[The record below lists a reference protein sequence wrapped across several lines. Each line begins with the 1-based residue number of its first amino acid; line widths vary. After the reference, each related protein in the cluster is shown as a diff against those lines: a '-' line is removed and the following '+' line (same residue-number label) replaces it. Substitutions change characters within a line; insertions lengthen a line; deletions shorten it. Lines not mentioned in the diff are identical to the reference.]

1 MTAPFPSLARPE
13 RLSDKVVTAIR
24 ARILDGAMPPGAR
37 LPSENDLSHQLGVS
51 RPIVREGLA
60 RLKADGLLESR
71 QGSGIFVAA
80 EPGAAA
86 FKLVEDR
93 AAAIAPR
100 ELRDI
105 FELRAIVEV
114 SAAELAAERRT
125 DADLARMRRA
135 IADMDRAIAEERD
148 GSAADAAFHAA
159 IAAATR
165 NASLARFITFLGH
178 SFADSRK
185 PSWTAAGRA
194 AGKAQA
200 AQAEHAEIIDAIT
213 ARDPE
218 RAAAAA
224 RRHLEE
230 TARRTGLGRRAAAR
244 S

>member
-1 MTAPFPSLARPE
+1 MTVSFPSLTRPE
-13 RLSDKVVTAIR
+13 RLSDRVVTVIR
-24 ARILDGAMPPGAR
+24 TRISAGALPPGAR

-60 RLKADGLLESR
+60 RLRADGLLESR
-71 QGSGIFVAA
+71 QGAGVFVASQ
-80 EPGAAA
+80 PGAAA
-86 FKLVEDR
+86 FKLVENR
-93 AAAIAPR
+93 AVVVAPR

-114 SAAELAAERRT
+114 SAAELAAQRRT
-125 DADLARMRRA
+125 AADLARMRSA
-135 IADMDRAIAEERD
+135 LAEMDRAIAEERD
-148 GSAADAAFHAA
+148 GSAADAAFHTA
-159 IAAATR
+159 IATATR

-200 AQAEHAEIIDAIT
+200 AQAEHVEILDAVI
-213 ARDPE
+213 ARAPA

-230 TARRTGLGRRAAAR
+230 TARRTGLGRRGAGR